1 MIALDDLQIV
11 AELICVGSERR
22 FAFSA
27 AAQIE
32 SAGHR
37 QQQIVRH
44 VAERVDADVRIGEE
58 VLARAVDRRPIER
71 EAERVHRVGAE
82 DVVVAQRERLRQV
95 VAAADGRRQHVVDQA
110 ERRRLT
116 IRRRHVAAEQRMIA
130 APLVIEL
137 ADGLTLVDFG
147 TRRVVDAAA
156 RIGRRRQVAHD
167 RERRLVVQRRADRV
181 VREWR
186 AKGERPASV
195 AGRRRKR
202 RPVAR
207 EHLRRRNERDVVRR
221 RLARVGALISCEEE
235 QLVVTDRT
243 AQHAAV
249 LVPVQSVVLA
259 RAVGVLRRE
268 RIGRIEIVIAQ
279 ELERVAVH
287 LVGSRTRDR
296 VDGRARVHAVLRAER
311 ARLDLEFLERVGER
325 QRQVGVVVR
334 IVVRRA
340 VEQICH
346 ARRLSPGDRDQL
358 PALHA
363 ATRRDARRAVRL
375 YGRSRERDQIYG
387 IPAVE
392 RQRENALVFHH
403 LSETGVARL
412 DERRR
417 RLHRDRLLNGAER
430 QVHVDDRRVVDLQDD
445 ARAHVRFEARQVHVE
460 SIRSN
465 RQVRQCVRSICVR
478 DGRSLQT
485 SIGLRRGHVGA
496 RQHAAA
502 GVLHDAGD
510 LSRRSGLR
518 VEHHAGEYDGKTA
531 ANDTAQDALHQTS
544 SDLSQMSGEYN
555 RRPWPV
561 KRSDIA
567 L

>member
-1 MIALDDLQIV
+1 M
-11 AELICVGSERR
+11 
-22 FAFSA
+22 
-27 AAQIE
+27 
-32 SAGHR
+32 
-37 QQQIVRH
+37 
-44 VAERVDADVRIGEE
+44 
-58 VLARAVDRRPIER
+58 
-71 EAERVHRVGAE
+71 
-82 DVVVAQRERLRQV
+82 
-95 VAAADGRRQHVVDQA
+95 
-110 ERRRLT
+110 
-116 IRRRHVAAEQRMIA
+116 
-130 APLVIEL
+130 
-137 ADGLTLVDFG
+137 
-147 TRRVVDAAA
+147 
-156 RIGRRRQVAHD
+156 
-167 RERRLVVQRRADRV
+167 
-181 VREWR
+181 
-186 AKGERPASV
+186 
-195 AGRRRKR
+195 
-202 RPVAR
+202 
-207 EHLRRRNERDVVRR
+207 
-221 RLARVGALISCEEE
+221 
-235 QLVVTDRT
+235 TDRT

-311 ARLDLEFLERVGER
+311 ARLDLEFLQRVGER

-340 VEQICH
+340 VKQICH

-375 YGRSRERDQIYG
+375 HGRSRERDQIYG

-417 RLHRDRLLNGAER
+417 RLHRDRLLDGAER

-518 VEHHAGEYDGKTA
+518 VEHHAGEYDRETA
-531 ANDTAQDALHQTS
+531 AKHTAQDALHQTS
-544 SDLSQMSGEYN
+544 SDRSQMSGEYN